1 MANRPIYPG
10 TIKNAGLLIEPAH
23 TTVLQTLLTAGI
35 EGARVNMIS
44 AVSDD
49 TVEMV
54 VDLYVNDGASDFLIG
69 SVTVPTL
76 SGTDGSTPAASLLN
90 AADLPYLGEDLSL
103 FLEGGNLLKAAVQTT
118 VSTDKAIT
126 LVATYGDY

>member
-10 TIKNAGLLIEPAH
+10 TIKNAGLDIENADA
-23 TTVLQTLLTAGI
+23 TGLQTLLTAGTDGSRI
-35 EGARVNMIS
+35 NMIS

-49 TVEMV
+49 TAEMI
-54 VDLYVNDGASDFLIG
+54 VDLYINDGATDFLIG

-76 SGTDGSTPAASLLN
+76 SGTDGSTPAVSLLN
-90 AADLPYLGEDLSL
+90 ATDLPYLGDDLSL
-103 FLEGGNLLKAAVQTT
+103 FLEGGFLLKAAVQVAVTAAKK
-118 VSTDKAIT
+118 VT

>member
-10 TIKNAGLLIEPAH
+10 TIKNSGLDIENADS
-23 TTVLQTLLTAGI
+23 TGLQTLLTAGTDGSRI
-35 EGARVNMIS
+35 NMIS

-49 TVEMV
+49 TAEMI
-54 VDLYVNDGASDFLIG
+54 VDLYINDGATDFLIG

-76 SGTDGSTPAASLLN
+76 SGTDGSTPAVSLLN
-90 AADLPYLGEDLSL
+90 ATDLPYLGEDLSL
-103 FLEGGNLLKAAVQTT
+103 FLEGGFLLKAAVQVAVTAAKK
-118 VSTDKAIT
+118 VT

>member
-10 TIKNAGLLIEPAH
+10 TIKNAGLLIEPAD
-23 TTVLQTLLTAGI
+23 TTTLQTLVTAGSD
-35 EGARVNMIS
+35 GARVNMIS

-49 TVEMV
+49 TAEMI
-54 VDLYVNDGASDFLIG
+54 VDLYINDGADDFLIG

-76 SGTDGSTPAASLLN
+76 SGTDGSTPAVSLLN
-90 AADLPYLGEDLSL
+90 STDLPYLGDDLSL
-103 FLEGGNLLKAAVQTT
+103 FLEGDFILKAAVQDT
-118 VSTDKAIT
+118 VTTDKTVT